1 MQLNKHKHIPCTNF
15 LVYNK
20 FVQAGKLN
28 MNSDLLI
35 ELAQLGLSGNKNDLL
50 KYLKTLAAKSADER
64 KITLYKKLS
73 ELLDEYESA
82 ASTQWHVS
90 GMPVG
95 QSLPIR
101 NEQKLWFP
109 KQLEGRIELISKL
122 LSDQTLPED
131 IKVKYNRILLYGV
144 PGTGKTTI
152 GLFLAKKMGYPIKY
166 VKVSDVIS
174 YKFGE
179 TLKNISEV
187 FNDQGASIVFI
198 DEFDAFAKSRFD
210 SNDVGELKR
219 IVNSLIQTLDMLPSS
234 TVVIV
239 ATNLIET
246 IDPAISRRFPIKV
259 HVDKLNKAERA
270 EFIKFLIEDAYIPI
284 KLSKKDMELFDTV
297 LREADL
303 KTVDAIKGAIDSSI
317 VAAHVQKQERIELK
331 DILISM
337 LNNGAI
343 DSNVLKN
350 IGETKP
356 SAYSELINQFAYQY
370 NRSDLADILGM
381 HRNSL
386 LNYGKDI

>member
-1 MQLNKHKHIPCTNF
+1 
-15 LVYNK
+15 
-20 FVQAGKLN
+20 

-73 ELLDEYESA
+73 DLLDEYETNT
-82 ASTQWHVS
+82 STQWHVS

-234 TVVIV
+234 TVVIG

-259 HVDKLNKAERA
+259 HVDKLNKAERT
-270 EFIKFLIEDAYIPI
+270 EFINFLVDSAYIPI

-303 KTVDAIKGAIDSSI
+303 KTVDAIKGAIDSTV
-317 VAAHVQKQERIELK
+317 VAAHVQKQEKIELK
-331 DILISM
+331 DILVSM

-343 DSNVLKN
+343 DPDVLKK

-356 SAYSELINQFAYQY
+356 SAYSELIKQFASQY
-370 NRSDLADILGM
+370 TKSDLADILGM

-386 LNYGKDI
+386 LNYGKDL